1 MKRSG
6 FVLINLIIL
15 GIGILFIALSRRQEP
30 WGSLIYFTGLVFM
43 IPGIVNIFQLLI
55 SGSRH
60 KKAEEEGKKTEQPSV
75 WSRFVSW
82 TVSVAAIVL
91 GIMMCFRPDIF
102 HTPVIYI
109 LAISGLIG
117 GLYHLYMLLRGL
129 RPVTFAIWT
138 YIFPAAIIGI
148 SAALI
153 FIPSL
158 RDAQNQATPTLLIGI
173 TMIIFA
179 LTSFFESI
187 AVRSFNR
194 KCASNPSLPSSST
207 SSDSNSNPDSTSNS
221 N

>member
-1 MKRSG
+1 
-6 FVLINLIIL
+6 
-15 GIGILFIALSRRQEP
+15 
-30 WGSLIYFTGLVFM
+30 M

-60 KKAEEEGKKTEQPSV
+60 KKAEQEGKKAEQPSI

-82 TVSVAAIVL
+82 TVSIAAIVL

-109 LAISGLIG
+109 LAISGLAG

-138 YIFPAAIIGI
+138 YIFPVAIIGI

-153 FIPSL
+153 FIPQL
-158 RDAQNQATPTLLIGI
+158 HDATNQETPALLIGI

-194 KCASNPSLPSSST
+194 KCTANPTLPSSSN
-207 SSDSNSNPDSTSNS
+207 SASASSPSSSSSQSPSSSNPSDSSSTTSAS
-221 N
+221 S